1 MKAKNNSLFVKTS
14 LNLTAK
20 RFILQ
25 LQTKINIPETKSPIA
40 YLSKIM
46 LLGSCFAENIGG
58 KFEYFKFRNTTNPFG
73 IIFNPVSIEKLIER
87 AVAQRYFTKDDIFF
101 FNERWHCYEVHSD
114 CSTTTSEAL
123 LDNLNQL
130 LLDTQKQLQE
140 ATHIIITYGTSW
152 VYRHNETNAI
162 VANCHKVPQKQ
173 FSKELLSIDTIQKA
187 IQNTVSLIATINP
200 KCNFIFTVSPVRHLK
215 DGFVENQVSKA
226 HLIAAINDFLQ
237 ESEVVFPLGARG
249 LFPSYEI
256 MMDELRDYRFYADD
270 MIHPS
275 ALAIEYI
282 WERFAATQI
291 DANSKVT
298 MDLVAT
304 IQKGLAHR
312 PFNPNSESHQKFEA
326 NLKEKIATLEA
337 QYSFMKF

>member
-1 MKAKNNSLFVKTS
+1 MNFT
-14 LNLTAK
+14 
-20 RFILQ
+20 
-25 LQTKINIPETKSPIA
+25 TKIPITQNA
-40 YLSKIM
+40 NPIDYNSKIVSF
-46 LLGSCFAENIGG
+46 GSCFAENMGDKLCYY
-58 KFEYFKFRNTTNPFG
+58 KFQTQVNPFG
-73 IIFNPVSIEKLIER
+73 IIFNPFSIEKLIER
-87 AVAQRYFTKDDIFF
+87 VVLQRYFTKDDIFF
-101 FNERWHCYEVHSD
+101 FNERWHCYEVHSELSD
-114 CSTTTSEAL
+114 ADAEVVLSK
-123 LDNLNQL
+123 LNRIL
-130 LLDTQKQLQE
+130 SDTQKQLQQ

-152 VYRHNETNAI
+152 VYRHIETNAI

-173 FSKELLSIDTIQKA
+173 FSKELLSIDSTQKS
-187 IQNTVSLIATINP
+187 IQNTVSLIATLNP

-226 HLIAAINDFLQ
+226 HLIAAIYATTNTKQQTLNY
-237 ESEVVFPLGARG
+237 
-249 LFPSYEI
+249 FPSYEI

-270 MIHPS
+270 MMHPS
-275 ALAIEYI
+275 PMAIDYI

-291 DANSKVT
+291 DASAITT
-298 MDLVAT
+298 MELVQT